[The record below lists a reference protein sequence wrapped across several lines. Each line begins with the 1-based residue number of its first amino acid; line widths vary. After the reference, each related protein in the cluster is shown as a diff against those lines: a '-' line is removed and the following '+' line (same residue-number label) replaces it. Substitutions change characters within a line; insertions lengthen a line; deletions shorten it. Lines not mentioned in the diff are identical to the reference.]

1 MTFIVFYNFS
11 QNPLNQRFLL
21 VNLVA
26 SAPASTAVMIPFYVF
41 GRSTSKN
48 GDHSATRVATPAPS
62 RGARGG
68 TRSAAGV
75 SGALRRGAGR
85 DGRHGGN
92 ERSYGND
99 GFYRASL
106 QKYTMGK
113 PSSVPAVHRGLLLR
127 GPATAGVETER
138 SGPRTSEMWIF
149 KKKNQSQLINDHPVC
164 SPSRRNGST
173 RDRSRRAGSEYW
185 IILKSCFISVHF
197 LRFPSAPLPSLR
209 AGFC

>member
-11 QNPLNQRFLL
+11 QDPVNQRFLL

-26 SAPASTAVMIPFYVF
+26 SAPTSTAVMIPFYVF

-48 GDHSATRVATPAPS
+48 GDHSATQVATPAPS
-62 RGARGG
+62 RGARSS
-68 TRSAAGV
+68 TCSAAGV

-85 DGRHGGN
+85 GGRHGGN
-92 ERSYGND
+92 ERSYRND

-138 SGPRTSEMWIF
+138 SGPRTSEM
-149 KKKNQSQLINDHPVC
+149 
-164 SPSRRNGST
+164 
-173 RDRSRRAGSEYW
+173 
-185 IILKSCFISVHF
+185 
-197 LRFPSAPLPSLR
+197 
-209 AGFC
+209 